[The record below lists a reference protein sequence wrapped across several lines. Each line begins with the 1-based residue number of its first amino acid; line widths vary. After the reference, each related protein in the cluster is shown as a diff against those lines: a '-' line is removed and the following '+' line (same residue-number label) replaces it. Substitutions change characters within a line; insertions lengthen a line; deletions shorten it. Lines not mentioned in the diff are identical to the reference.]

1 MACSSLVDLSYGS
14 ASEHEESEGE
24 QEYPLQ
30 GQVASTEQAAPCAED
45 ASQSRHDDDHP
56 ERQHHED
63 EGRAATTRDAPVP
76 DCVASVH
83 GQVRNLMPELPTN
96 LVPDL
101 ATRRKRP
108 AYALSPADL
117 PPGLRVFLDG
127 VASFFTRTVNLERQS
142 QAVAQSTFL
151 KARERML
158 CKSMNRE

>member
-1 MACSSLVDLSYGS
+1 MACFTLVDLSYGS

-45 ASQSRHDDDHP
+45 ASQSRDDDHHS

-63 EGRAATTRDAPVP
+63 EGQTAPVP
-76 DCVASVH
+76 DCVDSVH

-96 LVPDL
+96 LMPDL
-101 ATRRKRP
+101 PTRRKRP
-108 AYALSPADL
+108 AYALSPADV
-117 PPGLRVFLDG
+117 PPGLRIFLDG
-127 VASFFTRTVNLERQS
+127 VANFFTRTVNLQRQS

>member
-1 MACSSLVDLSYGS
+1 MAFFTLVDLSYGS
-14 ASEHEESEGE
+14 ASEHEESDHEGE

-30 GQVASTEQAAPCAED
+30 DQVASTEQTALCAED
-45 ASQSRHDDDHP
+45 ASQSRDDDHHS
-56 ERQHHED
+56 EHQRHED
-63 EGRAATTRDAPVP
+63 EGQTAATRDAPVP

-83 GQVRNLMPELPTN
+83 GQVSNLMPEL
-96 LVPDL
+96 L
-101 ATRRKRP
+101 TRRKRP

-127 VASFFTRTVNLERQS
+127 VANFFTRTVNLERQS

-158 CKSMNRE
+158 CKSMN